1 MTALREYE
9 RLEASGLWRPNPED
23 QRREVIVS
31 VGEATLTIANTNDR
45 ALAHWSL
52 AAVERKNPGSFP
64 AIYHPD
70 GDPGETLE
78 LAADEAAMIE
88 AIERLRAAI
97 TRARPR
103 PGRLRL
109 LGVAAST
116 TLVLLLLLV
125 WLPGAMRR
133 HTVQVVPA
141 IKRQEIGAALLD
153 RIERVAGR
161 ACDTPETRPVL
172 ERLARRTGARRLVVL
187 RTGVKDTL
195 HLPGGIILINRA
207 VIEDYEDPAVAAGY
221 ILVERAR
228 TQQIDPLAEF
238 LEQGGPV
245 STFRLLTSGHVTQGA
260 LDRYAEQVLTAPRP
274 ALGEAQI
281 LAAFAKA
288 SVPSTP
294 YAYARDITG
303 ESVLGLI
310 EADPMAGRE
319 AAEPA
324 MPDRD
329 WVLLQGICGG

>member
-9 RLEASGLWRPNPED
+9 RLEASGLWRRTPED

-31 VGEATLTIANTNDR
+31 IGEATLTIADMNDR
-45 ALAHWSL
+45 ALTHWSL
-52 AAVERKNPGSFP
+52 AAVERKNPGAFP

-78 LAADEAAMIE
+78 LAEDETAMIE
-88 AIERLRAAI
+88 AVERLRAAI

-109 LGVAAST
+109 VGVAAST
-116 TLVLLLLLV
+116 ALVLLV

-133 HTVQVVPA
+133 HTVQVVPE
-141 IKRQEIGAALLD
+141 IKRDEIGAALLG

-161 ACDTPETRPVL
+161 ACSTPETGPVL
-172 ERLARRTGARRLVVL
+172 QRLARRTGARRLVVL
-187 RTGVKDTL
+187 RTGVQDTL
-195 HLPGGIILINRA
+195 HLPGDIILINRS
-207 VIEDYEDPAVAAGY
+207 VIEDYEDPAVVAGH
-221 ILVERAR
+221 ILVELAR
-228 TQQIDPLAEF
+228 TQRIDPLEEF
-238 LEQGGPV
+238 LDYGGPV
-245 STFRLLTSGHVTQGA
+245 ATFRLLTSGHVTQGA
-260 LDRYAEQVLTAPRP
+260 LDSYAEQVLAAPRP
-274 ALGEAQI
+274 ELEEAQI
-281 LAAFAKA
+281 LAAFARA

-310 EADPMAGRE
+310 EADPMAGKQV
-319 AAEPA
+319 EPVL
-324 MPDRD
+324 PDRD

>member
-9 RLEASGLWRPNPED
+9 RLEASGLWRPTPEE
-23 QRREVIVS
+23 QRREIIVS
-31 VGEATLTIANTNDR
+31 IGEATLTITDLNDR

-52 AAVERKNPGSFP
+52 AAVERKNPGDFP

-78 LAADEAAMIE
+78 LAEDETAMIE

-97 TRARPR
+97 SRARPR

-109 LGVAAST
+109 FGVGASVAA
-116 TLVLLLLLV
+116 VLAVLLV
-125 WLPGAMRR
+125 WLPGAMLR
-133 HTVQVVPA
+133 HTVQVVPE

-161 ACDTPETRPVL
+161 ACTTPETGPVL
-172 ERLARRTGARRLVVL
+172 DALARRTGVRRLVVL
-187 RTGVKDTL
+187 RTGVKAAL
-195 HLPGGIILINRA
+195 HLPGGIVLLNRS
-207 VIEDYEDPAVAAGY
+207 VIEDYEDPAVAAGH

-228 TQQIDPLAEF
+228 AQDLDPLAEF
-238 LEQGGPV
+238 LDHGGPV
-245 STFRLLTSGHVTQGA
+245 ATFRLLTSSHVTQGA
-260 LDRYAEQVLTAPRP
+260 LDSYAERVLVAPRP
-274 ALGEAQI
+274 ALDDESI
-281 LAAFAKA
+281 LAAFAEA
-288 SVPSTP
+288 DVPSSP

-310 EADPMAGRE
+310 EADPMAGRD
-319 AAEPA
+319 PA
-324 MPDRD
+324 PVLPDRD

>member
-9 RLEASGLWRPNPED
+9 RLEASGLWRPTPED

-31 VGEATLTIANTNDR
+31 IGEATLTIADMNDR
-45 ALAHWSL
+45 ALTHWSL
-52 AAVERKNPGSFP
+52 AAVERKNPGHFP

-78 LAADEAAMIE
+78 LAEDETAMLE

-109 LGVAAST
+109 VGVATST
-116 TLVLLLLLV
+116 ALVLLVLLV

-133 HTVQVVPA
+133 HTVQVVPE
-141 IKRQEIGAALLD
+141 IKREEIGAALLG

-161 ACDTPETRPVL
+161 ACDTAETRPVL
-172 ERLARRTGARRLVVL
+172 RRLARRTGAQRLVVL

-195 HLPGGIILINRA
+195 HLPGGIILMNRS
-207 VIEDYEDPAVAAGY
+207 VIEDYEDPAVAAGH

-228 TQQIDPLAEF
+228 AQQVDPLAEF
-238 LEQGGPV
+238 LSHGGPV
-245 STFRLLTSGHVTQGA
+245 ATFRLLTTGHVTQGA
-260 LDRYAEQVLTAPRP
+260 LDRYAEEVLAAPRP
-274 ALGEAQI
+274 ELSEAQI
-281 LAAFAKA
+281 LAAFARA

-294 YAYARDITG
+294 YAYALDITG

-310 EADPMAGRE
+310 EADPMAGKQP
-319 AAEPA
+319 EPV

>member
-9 RLEASGLWRPNPED
+9 RLEASGLWRATPED

-31 VGEATLTIANTNDR
+31 VGEATLTIANMNDR

-52 AAVERKNPGSFP
+52 AAIERHNPGSFP

-78 LAADEAAMIE
+78 LSIEEAAMID
-88 AIERLRAAI
+88 AVERLRAAV

-109 LGVAAST
+109 LGVATSVAAVL
-116 TLVLLLLLV
+116 LVLLT
-125 WLPGAMRR
+125 WLPGAMLR
-133 HTVQVVPA
+133 HTVQVVPE
-141 IKRQEIGAALLD
+141 IKRQEIGAALLG

-172 ERLARRTGARRLVVL
+172 ERLARRTGAKRLVVL
-187 RTGVKDTL
+187 RTGVSDTL
-195 HLPGGIILINRA
+195 HLPGGIILMNRS
-207 VIEDYEDPAVAAGY
+207 VIEASEDPAVAAGH

-228 TQQIDPLAEF
+228 TLQLDPLAEF
-238 LEQGGPV
+238 LTHAGPMA
-245 STFRLLTSGHVTQGA
+245 TFRLLTSGHVTQGA
-260 LDRYAEQVLTAPRP
+260 LDRYAEQVLRAPRP
-274 ALGEAQI
+274 KLSDAQI

-288 SVPSTP
+288 SVPSAP

-310 EADPMAGRE
+310 EADPMTGRE
-319 AAEPA
+319 LEPV

>member
-9 RLEASGLWRPNPED
+9 RLEASGLWRPTPEE

-31 VGEATLTIANTNDR
+31 VGEATLTISDMNDR
-45 ALAHWSL
+45 ALTHWSL
-52 AAVERKNPGSFP
+52 AAVERKNPGTFP

-78 LAADEAAMIE
+78 MAEDETAMIE

-109 LGVAAST
+109 MGVLASVA
-116 TLVLLLLLV
+116 LVLLVLLV
-125 WLPGAMRR
+125 WLPGAVER

-141 IKRQEIGAALLD
+141 IKRQEIGEALLG

-172 ERLARRTGARRLVVL
+172 QRLARRTGARRLVVL
-187 RTGVKDTL
+187 RTGVNGTL
-195 HLPGGIILINRA
+195 HLPGGIILMNKS

-221 ILVERAR
+221 VLVERAR
-228 TQQIDPLAEF
+228 AQQVDPLAEF
-238 LEQGGPV
+238 LDHGGPV
-245 STFRLLTSGHVTQGA
+245 ASFRLLTTGHVTQAA
-260 LDRYAEQVLTAPRP
+260 LDHYAEAVLAAPRP
-274 ALGEAQI
+274 ELSDAQI
-281 LAAFAKA
+281 LAAFARA

-294 YAYARDITG
+294 YAYAQDITG

-310 EADPMAGRE
+310 EADPMAGT
-319 AAEPA
+319 APEPV